1 METYKA
7 VMIPH
12 CNKEETH
19 TQIEKYL
26 LQKHISEEGLN
37 IERTG
42 RTGRE

>member
-1 METYKA
+1 ML
-7 VMIPH
+7 IPKR
-12 CNKEETH
+12 NKEETR

>member
-1 METYKA
+1 
-7 VMIPH
+7 MILTRH
-12 CNKEETH
+12 YNKEETR

-26 LQKHISEEGLN
+26 LRKHISEEGLN

>member
-1 METYKA
+1 
-7 VMIPH
+7 MIRMRH
-12 CNKEETH
+12 YNKEETH
-19 TQIEKYL
+19 PQIEKYL

>member
-1 METYKA
+1 ML
-7 VMIPH
+7 IPH
-12 CNKEETH
+12 YNKEEIH
-19 TQIEKYL
+19 TQIKKYL